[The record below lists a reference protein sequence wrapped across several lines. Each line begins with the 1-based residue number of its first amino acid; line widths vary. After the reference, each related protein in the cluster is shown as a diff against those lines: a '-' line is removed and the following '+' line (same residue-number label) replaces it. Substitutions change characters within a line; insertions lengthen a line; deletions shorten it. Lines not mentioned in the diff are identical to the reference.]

1 MVPKV
6 TDKKRKLFLGIISWR
21 SLSVFLLLLV
31 SALLFAPNLK
41 VENHLTNFFPNDNSS
56 PQKQVFL
63 KTLSQLLQSSSYDQP
78 VLLSVT
84 AHADEES
91 LAALSK
97 SLKATLEKAKAVKKI
112 TNTNLNILQIQHQ
125 LNSYRYLLTDF
136 KVHDIPEAIETLWSA
151 WQLGVVLDK
160 KGSLSDPTN
169 QWLHYLRESFF
180 ASRLPTKDGVW
191 LLPQN
196 KDRNNAQALMLIELN
211 HAAIF
216 PIASIENVI
225 ESFENAH
232 KSQQVKVRYSSA
244 STIAYQARKQIQT
257 QVTVLSTVASF
268 IVLAFLFWVFRNPV
282 WVLFS
287 FIPLV
292 AASWLGALAV
302 YVLFGSIEAITLAL
316 GIVLIG
322 VSVDY
327 PIHVFSAT
335 LKTPSQKEQVWRV
348 VRLGGITSAFGFLVL
363 IILGIEGFKQI
374 AVFAAVGLLSALMM
388 SRMLMLDM
396 TSALSN
402 RKDSTPLAGDKLQTE
417 TSLKNNEY
425 RLRFVWVGLLVVST
439 VFLWRSPVS
448 WQDDLAS
455 LSPVPTSLLKQ
466 DHELRILFSQPESTQ
481 FLMLQASSLEGL
493 LQKEEALTHQLQ
505 QLQHLGII
513 KQSLSLSNWLPSQK
527 LQEQRM
533 LALPSRAE
541 LDQLIAHQHTPLNS
555 KVLKPFIDAV
565 ENTKQLPLLTLE
577 MFKEKAADWQKR
589 LLPLLATHDELGKP
603 EWTGK
608 ILLTGI
614 SDGVAMEAW
623 SKQNQVLYFNQ
634 RAFVADTV
642 QTLRGQLLSL
652 SSVVLGVF
660 ALLLLWQQRSV
671 MQAIDILIPVTLGV
685 LITFICLDVWAG
697 QLSIFH
703 LLASLLLIAIG
714 VDYSLFV
721 QAASVKNKEHDS
733 AHQAAKEILHSVPI
747 AMATTVVSFGLLLFT
762 QIPILVAIGQTIVLG
777 VPLVYLLSR
786 LYHRF

>member
-1 MVPKV
+1 MLG
-6 TDKKRKLFLGIISWR
+6 KKKKFFFSNISLR
-21 SLSVFLLLLV
+21 SRTVFLLLLLSV
-31 SALLFAPNLK
+31 LFFAPNLK
-41 VENHLTNFFPNDNSS
+41 VENHLTYFFPNDNSS

-63 KTLSQLLQSSSYDQP
+63 NTLSQLLQNNSYEQP

-84 AHADEES
+84 ANADEKS

-97 SLKATLEKAKAVKKI
+97 SLKATFEKVKAVKKV
-112 TNTNLNILQIQHQ
+112 TNTNPNILQIQHQ
-125 LNSYRYLLTDF
+125 LNSYRYLLTGF
-136 KVHDIPEAIETLWSA
+136 NVHDIPEAIETLWSA

-191 LLPQN
+191 LLPQTKERN
-196 KDRNNAQALMLIELN
+196 KAQALMLIELS
-211 HAAIF
+211 HEAVF
-216 PIASIENVI
+216 PVASIENVI
-225 ESFENAH
+225 ETFENVH

-244 STIAYQARKQIQT
+244 LTIAYQARKQIQT
-257 QVTVLSTVASF
+257 QVTVLSAAASL

-287 FIPLV
+287 FVPLV
-292 AASWLGALAV
+292 VASWLGALAV
-302 YVLFGSIEAITLAL
+302 SMLFGSIEAITLAL

-348 VRLGGITSAFGFLVL
+348 VRFGGITSAFGFLVL

-396 TSALSN
+396 TSEPRN
-402 RKDSTPLAGDKLQTE
+402 RKDSTLLSGDKLQTE
-417 TSLKNNEY
+417 TSPKNNEY
-425 RLRFVWVGLLVVST
+425 RLRFVWVGLLVVSI

-481 FLMLQASSLEGL
+481 FLMIQASSLEGL

-533 LALPSRAE
+533 QALPSRAE

-565 ENTKQLPLLTLE
+565 ENTKQLQLLTLE
-577 MFKEKAADWQKR
+577 RFKEKAADWQKR
-589 LLPLLATHDELGKP
+589 LLPLLVTHDELSKP

-634 RAFVADTV
+634 RAFVADAV

-652 SSVVLGVF
+652 SSAILGVF

-671 MQAIDILIPVTLGV
+671 MQAIDILIPVILGV
-685 LITFICLDVWAG
+685 LITFIYLDVWAG

-703 LLASLLLIAIG
+703 LLAALLLIAIG
-714 VDYSLFV
+714 VDYSLFI
-721 QAASVKNKEHDS
+721 QAASAKNKEHHS
-733 AHQAAKEILHSVPI
+733 SHQAAKEIVHSVPI

-762 QIPILVAIGQTIVLG
+762 KIPILVAVGQTIVLG
-777 VPLVYLLSR
+777 VPFVYLLSR

>member
-1 MVPKV
+1 M
-6 TDKKRKLFLGIISWR
+6 TDKKRKLFFGAISWR
-21 SLSVFLLLLV
+21 SLTVFLLLLV
-31 SALLFAPNLK
+31 SVLLFAPNLK

-56 PQKQVFL
+56 PQNQIFL
-63 KTLSQLLQSSSYDQP
+63 KTLAKLLQNSSFDQP

-84 AHADEES
+84 ANADEES

-97 SLKATLEKAKAVKKI
+97 SLKAILENAKVVKKV
-112 TNTNLNILQIQHQ
+112 TNANPNIFRIEHQ

-136 KVHDIPEAIETLWSA
+136 RAHDISEAIETLWSA

-160 KGSLSDPTN
+160 KDSLSDPTN
-169 QWLHYLRESFF
+169 QWLHYLKGSFF

-191 LLPQN
+191 LVPQT
-196 KDRNNAQALMLIELN
+196 KGRDNAQALMLIELN
-211 HAAIF
+211 HEAVF
-216 PIASIENVI
+216 PIVSIEDVV
-225 ESFENAH
+225 ETFENAH

-257 QVTVLSTVASF
+257 QVTVLSAAASF
-268 IVLAFLFWVFRNPV
+268 IVLAFLFWVFRKPV

-287 FIPLV
+287 FVPLV

-302 YVLFGSIEAITLAL
+302 YMLFGSIEAITLAL

-363 IILGIEGFKQI
+363 VVLGIEGFKQI
-374 AVFAAVGLLSALMM
+374 AVFATVGLLSALMM

-402 RKDSTPLAGDKLQTE
+402 HEDHTLLTGDKLQTE
-417 TSLKNNEY
+417 TSKNNEY
-425 RLRFVWVGLLVVST
+425 QLRFVWVGLLMLLI

-455 LSPVPTSLLKQ
+455 LSPVPASLLKQ

-481 FLMLQASSLEGL
+481 FLMLQASSVEDL

-505 QLQHLGII
+505 LLKHQGII

-533 LALPSRAE
+533 QALPSRAE
-541 LDQLIAHQHTPLNS
+541 LDQLIAHQHSPLNS

-577 MFKEKAADWQKR
+577 MFKEKAVDWQKR
-589 LLPLLATHDELGKP
+589 LLPLLVTHDELSKS

-608 ILLTGI
+608 VLLTGI
-614 SDGVAMEAW
+614 SSGAAMEAW

-634 RAFVADTV
+634 RAFVADAV
-642 QTLRGQLLSL
+642 QTLRGQLLNL
-652 SSVVLGVF
+652 SSAVLGVF

-685 LITFICLDVWAG
+685 LITFICLNVWAG

-714 VDYSLFV
+714 IDYSLFV
-721 QAASVKNKEHDS
+721 QAASVKNKEYDS

-777 VPLVYLLSR
+777 VPLVYLFSR